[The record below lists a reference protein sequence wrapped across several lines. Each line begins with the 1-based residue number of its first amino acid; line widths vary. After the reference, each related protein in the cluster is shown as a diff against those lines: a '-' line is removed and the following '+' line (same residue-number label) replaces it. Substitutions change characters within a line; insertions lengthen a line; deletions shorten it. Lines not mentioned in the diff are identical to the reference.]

1 MVIFHGYDPLGTPRA
16 WWQAGRI
23 LLRMGRMLMRH
34 APKENGAVMAIKT
47 SYNWLF
53 QWVLLV
59 LITNNWPRIGG
70 KWVSTKRENFS
81 EVLNVGDFLGIRNDP
96 LANYQ

>member
-1 MVIFHGYDPLGTPRA
+1 
-16 WWQAGRI
+16 
-23 LLRMGRMLMRH
+23 
-34 APKENGAVMAIKT
+34 
-47 SYNWLF
+47 
-53 QWVLLV
+53 LLV